1 MNKLIIV
8 LIIAMV
14 MVAIGFVFSG
24 IVNATVP
31 QSIGQNDST
40 HTDIMTTSKN
50 DAVIEWMVAYEY
62 NNYLIHWQ

>member
-31 QSIGQNDST
+31 QSIGKNDPT
-40 HTDIMTTSKN
+40 HTDTMTISRN
-50 DAVIEWMVAYEY
+50 DTVIEWMVVYEY